1 MFTLEAIQAAH
12 VQFTGPDFPKLIQ
25 EFKKMGM
32 KTNTVD
38 IESELVSYATADEV
52 LQTEGLKARG
62 SVANVA
68 NQTAAQVDLARHQE
82 GQTDFQTF
90 CDDMAAAGI
99 YKWVIDLEKMT
110 CTYYDKANQPVIA
123 EVIPGGE

>member
-1 MFTLEAIQAAH
+1 MFTLEVIQAAH
-12 VQFTGPDFPKLIQ
+12 AQFIGPDFPKLIQ

-32 KTNTVD
+32 ETNTVD
-38 IESELVSYATADEV
+38 IESGLVSYATADEV
-52 LQTEGLKARG
+52 LQTEGLKSRG
-62 SVANVA
+62 TVANVA
-68 NQTAAQVDLARHQE
+68 NQTAAQVDLVYHQK

-90 CDDMAAAGI
+90 CDEMAATGI

-123 EVIPGGE
+123 EVISGGE